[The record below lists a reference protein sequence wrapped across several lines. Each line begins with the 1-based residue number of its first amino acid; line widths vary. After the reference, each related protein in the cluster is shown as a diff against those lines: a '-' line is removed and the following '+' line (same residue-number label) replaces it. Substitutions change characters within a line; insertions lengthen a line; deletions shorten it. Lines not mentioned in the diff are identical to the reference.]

1 MKMFSLELKGDNL
14 HSGLDRL
21 TGRSAAW
28 LLWNL
33 SEVAHSKIVVIF
45 FFLSS

>member
-14 HSGLDRL
+14 HSGLDGL

-33 SEVAHSKIVVIF
+33 SEVAHSKIVVVF